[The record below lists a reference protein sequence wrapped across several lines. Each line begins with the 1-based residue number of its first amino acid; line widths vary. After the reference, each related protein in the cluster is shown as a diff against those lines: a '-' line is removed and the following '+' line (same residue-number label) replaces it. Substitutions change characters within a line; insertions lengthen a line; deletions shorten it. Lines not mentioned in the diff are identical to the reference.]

1 MLTAPDIWSTD
12 QGARVRDALTELHA
26 YTLVLDGEL
35 QRTDQRVAEL
45 DRADDH
51 SHEYQQLSRRRAEI
65 AAQLEL
71 LSSTIRALRAQADPA
86 GRYL

>member
-35 QRTDQRVAEL
+35 QRTDQRVSEL
-45 DRADDH
+45 DRTDDH
-51 SHEYQQLSRRRAEI
+51 SHEYQDLFRRRAEI

-71 LSSTIRALRAQADPA
+71 LSCMIKALRAEADPA